1 MKKSSPAP
9 AQICLGLD
17 IAKAKADVCL
27 LRPDGQYVEAVFE
40 NTNDG
45 HRRLLEWIELHTQ
58 KASVHAGLESTGSYS
73 RAWCDLLHAAGHT
86 VSLLNPA
93 RPKAYAQACGQR
105 NKTDRVDARLL
116 ARFVADQK
124 PHRWTPPDD
133 AVDQLKELVRRRDDL
148 LALRQSEKNR
158 LAASRSGL
166 VRESLARS
174 IKGLDQEIARIQKD
188 LDKLIDNNA
197 KLKKDEQLLCTL
209 KGVGKVT
216 ARKIMAELPDT
227 SHFERGRQ
235 AAAYAGLCP
244 RRHESGSSVRRGGK
258 LSKVGNAT
266 LRKALYLPAVT
277 AMKHNPL
284 LKIFAERL
292 LSEGKPKMV
301 VVGAVMHK
309 LLRIAF
315 AILKSQKPFDPTHVS

>member
-1 MKKSSPAP
+1 MKKSSTVP
-9 AQICLGLD
+9 AQCFLGLD

-27 LRPDGQYVEAVFE
+27 VRPDGQLVEALFE
-40 NTNDG
+40 NTNAG
-45 HRRLLEWIELHTQ
+45 HARLVEWIQLNAQ
-58 KASVHAGLESTGSYS
+58 QLSVHAGMESTGSYS

-124 PHRWTPPDD
+124 PHPWTPPDD
-133 AVDQLKELVRRRDDL
+133 AADLLKELVRRREDL

-158 LAASRSGL
+158 LESSRSGA
-166 VRESLARS
+166 VRQSLARS
-174 IKGLDQEIARIQKD
+174 IKNFDQEIAQMEKEMD
-188 LDKLIDNNA
+188 ALVASNA
-197 KLKKDEQLLCTL
+197 KLKKNEQLLRTI
-209 KGVGKVT
+209 KGVGKLT
-216 ARKIMAELPDT
+216 ARKIMAELPEADQ
-227 SHFERGRQ
+227 FERGRQ
-235 AAAYAGLCP
+235 VAAYAGLCP
-244 RRHESGSSVRRGGK
+244 RRHESGSSVRKGGK
-258 LSKVGNAT
+258 LSKVGNAS

-277 AMKHNPL
+277 AMRHNPL

-292 LSEGKPKMV
+292 LGQGKPKLV

-315 AILKSQKPFDPTHVS
+315 AILKTQKPFDPTHVS

>member
-1 MKKSSPAP
+1 MKQSSTIP
-9 AQICLGLD
+9 AQCFLGLD

-27 LRPDGQYVEAVFE
+27 LRPDGQYVEAAFE
-40 NTNDG
+40 NTNAG
-45 HRRLLEWIELHTQ
+45 HTRFLEWIEIHAQ

-93 RPKAYAQACGQR
+93 RPKAYSQACGQR

-133 AVDQLKELVRRRDDL
+133 AADLLKELVRRREDL

-158 LAASRSGL
+158 VESSRSTA
-166 VRESLARS
+166 VRQSLARS
-174 IKGLDQEIARIQKD
+174 IKNFDQEIAQIQKEMD
-188 LDKLIDNNA
+188 ALVASNA
-197 KLKKDEQLLCTL
+197 KLKKAEQLLRTL
-209 KGVGKVT
+209 KGVGKLT
-216 ARKIMAELPDT
+216 ARTIMAELPDV

-235 AAAYAGLCP
+235 VAAYAGLCP
-244 RRHESGSSVRRGGK
+244 RRHESGSTVRKGGK
-258 LSKVGNAT
+258 LSKIGNAS
-266 LRKALYLPAVT
+266 LRKALYLPAIT

-292 LSEGKPKMV
+292 LSQGKPKMV

-315 AILKSQKPFDPTHVS
+315 AILKTQKPFDPTHVS